1 MISNAIW
8 FFLGVLFC
16 LTWYKILAIG
26 YEAYTLQRAFEAVMV
41 MAQTMHKDVCHAV
54 KFKHDFLEESGL
66 DKETLEHVKKADS
79 IFVDE
84 WQKWFLIK
92 AITTMP
98 NQFQRRFIE
107 QGARI
112 TEDLP
117 EVFDNKDQNYPK
129 GQ

>member
-1 MISNAIW
+1 MIINAIW

-16 LTWYKILAIG
+16 LAWYKILAIG
-26 YEAYTLQRAFEAVMV
+26 YEAYTLQRAFETVMI
-41 MAQTMHKDVCHAV
+41 MAQTMHKDVCQAV
-54 KFKHDFLEESGL
+54 ELKHEYLKEMNL
-66 DKETLEHVKKADS
+66 DKETLEHVKKADT

-98 NQFQRRFIE
+98 VQFQRRFIE

-112 TEDLP
+112 TGDLSD
-117 EVFDNKDQNYPK
+117 VFDNKDQNYPK
-129 GQ
+129 G